1 MAPMEYAFGVKRR
14 NWETGQIE
22 GLDIIGDPEK
32 IKGKTILIVDDIC
45 SRGGT
50 FFHSAKK
57 LKEMGAGDIYL
68 YITHCE
74 NTILDGDILN
84 GELIEKVYTT
94 ESIFTKEHEKIYVIK
109 TKK

>member
-1 MAPMEYAFGVKRR
+1 MKHADIIKQMTLEEKVRQIDQYSPSDLTCEDR
-14 NWETGQIE
+14 ETG
-22 GLDIIGDPEK
+22 DRA
-32 IKGKTILIVDDIC
+32 VDYE
-45 SRGGT
+45 
-50 FFHSAKK
+50 K

-84 GELIEKVYTT
+84 GDLIEKVYTT